1 MTKFADAGS
10 CDSDNELWGELMGV
24 TSKNETLRL
33 EALER
38 ARLDQIG
45 SSTDLD
51 NMLIM
56 YGMKQ

>member
-1 MTKFADAGS
+1 MTKLANTGS

>member
-1 MTKFADAGS
+1 MTKLANAGS

-38 ARLDQIG
+38 ARLDEIG
-45 SSTDLD
+45 SSNDLD
-51 NMLIM
+51 NILIM

>member
-1 MTKFADAGS
+1 LTKLANTGS